1 MNLIS
6 IDFKENYFLRKL
18 AIGFV
23 WFIVI
28 SVCIP
33 AYAAENS
40 DNSVKDNDN
49 SVKNTVGQI
58 GSGMALGGAA
68 SGTPLGGV
76 IALTGIIM
84 EAASGNLSFGGLDP
98 AIKWRIAVNTDLLAQ
113 FTTRNNIDANTDLEK
128 IGTDAQAFCSEL
140 DSIAKNGESI
150 HLSKTRLTKLQVTM
164 PPEARVSP
172 DSDDVAV
179 PITKNPFD
187 NCSKRIAFNA
197 KQVRSTS
204 RIKAGLDPAD
214 DNVYEFLSKPKAAVV
229 YVFRDE
235 FILKFHPVMIVS
247 ANVNESALLA
257 KNKVVMFD
265 VTPGKTSISCKLEN
279 GKDQLELETEAEK
292 LYFIKAIPKN
302 GWSRGCELEQV
313 SLEEAQPAVKKAEYS
328 RLHMFN

>member
-1 MNLIS
+1 
-6 IDFKENYFLRKL
+6 LRKL

-113 FTTRNNIDANTDLEK
+113 FTTRNNIDANTDLER
-128 IGTDAQAFCSEL
+128 S
-140 DSIAKNGESI
+140 
-150 HLSKTRLTKLQVTM
+150 
-164 PPEARVSP
+164 AR
-172 DSDDVAV
+172 
-179 PITKNPFD
+179 T
-187 NCSKRIAFNA
+187 
-197 KQVRSTS
+197 
-204 RIKAGLDPAD
+204 
-214 DNVYEFLSKPKAAVV
+214 PK
-229 YVFRDE
+229 
-235 FILKFHPVMIVS
+235 H
-247 ANVNESALLA
+247 SAL
-257 KNKVVMFD
+257 
-265 VTPGKTSISCKLEN
+265 
-279 GKDQLELETEAEK
+279 
-292 LYFIKAIPKN
+292 
-302 GWSRGCELEQV
+302 
-313 SLEEAQPAVKKAEYS
+313 SLTV
-328 RLHMFN
+328 